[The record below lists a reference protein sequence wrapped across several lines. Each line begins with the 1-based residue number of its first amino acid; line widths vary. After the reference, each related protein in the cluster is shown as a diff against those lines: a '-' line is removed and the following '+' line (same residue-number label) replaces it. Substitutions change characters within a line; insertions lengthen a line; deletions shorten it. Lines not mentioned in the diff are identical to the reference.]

1 MVFHFQCSN
10 NGVDIYENV
19 FTHDEWIKSGITPP
33 VTSTTTTSSHEIS
46 SPATPS
52 PATSSPEPTTATTT
66 TEPENT
72 TGHSSTTT
80 NNSPEP
86 NITETTPDNG
96 EIGSRPCE
104 KIMLTV
110 SILLITLLVVS
121 NVGCAAYQLFKR

>member
-1 MVFHFQCSN
+1 MVFHFQCSYS
-10 NGVDIYENV
+10 GVDVYENV

-33 VTSTTTTSSHEIS
+33 VTSTTTTSSPEIS
-46 SPATPS
+46 S

-110 SILLITLLVVS
+110 SIVLITLLVVS